1 MQCAT
6 YCILLRTNQTKC
18 KSRNVFKEIKVVR
31 YCLEFEIPIPHYA
44 LIKKVVKSEAVRM
57 IKDICCASVNDT
69 HENKLGY

>member
-31 YCLEFEIPIPHYA
+31 YCLEFEITIPR
-44 LIKKVVKSEAVRM
+44 KKVVKSEAVRQKS
-57 IKDICCASVNDT
+57 I
-69 HENKLGY
+69 

>member
-6 YCILLRTNQTKC
+6 YCIYYDQTKC

-44 LIKKVVKSEAVRM
+44 LIKKSSEAVRM

-69 HENKLGY
+69 HQNMLDY

>member
-6 YCILLRTNQTKC
+6 YCIYYDQTKC

-44 LIKKVVKSEAVRM
+44 LIKKVVKS
-57 IKDICCASVNDT
+57 VNC
-69 HENKLGY
+69 K